1 MGKLQQKQE
10 LQQKLSPQQLL
21 QARLFQLNTFSLE
34 QHIYHELEKNPLL
47 ELSDPIDE
55 ESDYEDKEDE
65 ALDDFEIEELYS
77 TTDDFELGRS
87 RSSEK
92 QSFESFNVDKNDTID
107 NLKEQLR
114 DLNLD
119 EIDMQ
124 IAHEI
129 VGNLDNKGYLSIDP
143 NLIADR
149 YNIDIDKIVNIK
161 DKIRLLDP
169 PGMASSNIKECLLSQ
184 LVFHDFQDS
193 HAYQIIDQYFE
204 DFSKANYSIIQ
215 DKLSIS
221 KEQVKE
227 SLDIISNL
235 SLYPGDGMHNLAK
248 ETILPDLIMEKRDD
262 VWVITTNDGLIPEV
276 VLNAT
281 YSDMINDKKVVSKT
295 KTFIKTH
302 YQNATLF
309 LDAIKERKKTML
321 KVMHT
326 IVDKQP
332 DFFNSDKK
340 ILQPMLLKDIAESLE
355 LDLSTISRICNGK
368 YVQLPFGLFELRSF
382 FSEGIKMKDGRFV
395 SNTLLKSDI
404 IEIIK
409 EESVDAPLKDED
421 IVKILDKKGY
431 QIARR
436 TITKYRETL
445 NIPNSIMRKK
455 IKGL

>member
-1 MGKLQQKQE
+1 M
-10 LQQKLSPQQLL
+10 
-21 QARLFQLNTFSLE
+21 TFL
-34 QHIYHELEKNPLL
+34 
-47 ELSDPIDE
+47 
-55 ESDYEDKEDE
+55 
-65 ALDDFEIEELYS
+65 
-77 TTDDFELGRS
+77 
-87 RSSEK
+87 
-92 QSFESFNVDKNDTID
+92 
-107 NLKEQLR
+107 
-114 DLNLD
+114 
-119 EIDMQ
+119 
-124 IAHEI
+124 
-129 VGNLDNKGYLSIDP
+129 
-143 NLIADR
+143 
-149 YNIDIDKIVNIK
+149 
-161 DKIRLLDP
+161 
-169 PGMASSNIKECLLSQ
+169 
-184 LVFHDFQDS
+184 
-193 HAYQIIDQYFE
+193 
-204 DFSKANYSIIQ
+204 
-215 DKLSIS
+215 
-221 KEQVKE
+221 
-227 SLDIISNL
+227 
-235 SLYPGDGMHNLAK
+235 NLAK

-262 VWVITTNDGLIPEV
+262 VWVIMTNDGLIPV
-276 VLNAT
+276 LVLNAT

-309 LDAIKERKKTML
+309 LYAIKERKKTML

-340 ILQPMLLKDIAESLE
+340 ILQPMLLKDISESLE

-436 TITKYRETL
+436 TIAKYRETL

-455 IKGL
+455 IMFTKGGSSL